1 MSILNPMIPLHSLP
15 PMPQMP
21 PTYIYTIPMELIDCI
36 LSFIDKDDKESFV
49 NFGLAFPLAI
59 DKIYHKIYHYE
70 IPRFINNYSNYPL
83 DYLINL
89 IPIYGIKLV
98 LSFCTKNF
106 SPYIKS
112 TNGIKFII
120 HIMQNLQKYIN
131 YYMNNINK
139 NITNTTIADTTIAD
153 TTISDTTISDVFI
166 ISELS
171 SENIG
176 NIALCTIDAN
186 VDKIIYER
194 LRDIFPNSNIDMLNP
209 IERSLLICNFGNK
222 EVDDCNGCYDYDEN
236 YKYGCSCYYYDRDF
250 RNSLGDEYSY
260 NPKCK
265 NRRKNWQ
272 QNRDDENDSSNNI
285 NGYLTTEWWA
295 IIAEDAIRHDYF
307 NVLDILLENSKFIIH
322 EKFDS
327 IDYPIFKFIVN
338 TLNLLNNSKYRSVRL
353 STITYFLKNL
363 IKKVGYINVVG
374 KLLSMLIPNY
384 NNRDYVSENYGSLK
398 YILTLT
404 TTESSS
410 SRESSGNI
418 VMSNILID
426 SDFKL
431 YNYNNKNLYDFILEN
446 IIVDYDIIHKNLKID
461 HLMVSYSIIP
471 KYLHILNYEKS
482 LSNLRSINDIN
493 LLYNIYEVLL
503 EIVKIIN
510 SNNFTKTSLFFK
522 EYEKYNRTNL
532 PKITALCRMLISKFI
547 NELYFYKN
555 TSEDLKHLMNCI
567 EKHTNRIDK
576 INETIKLYK
585 YLIKNSKFLISTER
599 FKKSICISMNT
610 ISDDIKNDES
620 LEANILKQTIIEL
633 RIVLI

>member
-1 MSILNPMIPLHSLP
+1 MSAIQSIHSLP
-15 PMPQMP
+15 PMPKMP

-36 LSFIDKDDKESFV
+36 LSFIDYDDTESFL

-59 DKIYHKIYHYE
+59 NKIYQKIYNYA
-70 IPRFINNYSNYPL
+70 IPSFINNYSNYPL

-98 LSFCTKNF
+98 LSFCTKNI

-120 HIMQNLQKYIN
+120 HIMQNLQKYID
-131 YYMNNINK
+131 YYMNTTNA
-139 NITNTTIADTTIAD
+139 NTTIANTTN
-153 TTISDTTISDVFI
+153 SDTAFSDVFI

-194 LRDIFPNSNIDMLNP
+194 LRDIFPNSNIDILNP
-209 IERSLLICNFGNK
+209 IERSLLICNFGNT
-222 EVDDCNGCYDYDEN
+222 EIDNCNGCYDYDEN

-250 RNSLGDEYSY
+250 RNSLGDKYSY

-272 QNRDDENDSSNNI
+272 QSRDDDTDTSNNI

-322 EKFDS
+322 EEFDS

-338 TLNLLNNSKYRSVRL
+338 TVNLLNNSKYRSVRL

-363 IKKVGYINVVG
+363 IKKVGYMNVVG

-410 SRESSGNI
+410 SSSCNI

-446 IIVDYDIIHKNLKID
+446 IIVDYDVIHKNLKID

-555 TSEDLKHLMNCI
+555 TSEDIKKLLNCI

-610 ISDDIKNDES
+610 ISDDIKNDDS
-620 LEANILKQTIIEL
+620 SEAKILKKTIVEL
-633 RIVLI
+633 RIALI